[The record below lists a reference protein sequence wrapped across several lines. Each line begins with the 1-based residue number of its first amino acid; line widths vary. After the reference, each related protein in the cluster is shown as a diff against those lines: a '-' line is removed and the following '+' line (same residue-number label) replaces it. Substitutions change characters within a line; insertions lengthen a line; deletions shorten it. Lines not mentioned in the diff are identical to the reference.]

1 MKSKRKISVKINGD
15 ELLLREKKRKC
26 KKGISK
32 RSAKLGGYVNMIR
45 GFDMMDKF
53 DKMDK
58 MVEKMMEM
66 MNVMNKRVAN
76 IESIVEKEIKKDIE
90 IDELNHSI
98 KCLKLNND
106 ELKYKLEK
114 DGKEIKNDFYY

>member
-1 MKSKRKISVKINGD
+1 MNSKRKFSFKINGED
-15 ELLLREKKRKC
+15 MKLRDNKRMC

-32 RSAKLGGYVNMIR
+32 RSANLGGYVDNV
-45 GFDMMDKF
+45 DKVG
-53 DKMDK
+53 K
-58 MVEKMMEM
+58 MVGKMMEM
-66 MNVMNKRVAN
+66 MKVMNKRVAN
-76 IESIVEKEIKKDIE
+76 IESIVEKDIKKDLE

>member
-1 MKSKRKISVKINGD
+1 MNSKRKISLKINGD

-32 RSAKLGGYVNMIR
+32 RSAKLGGYFN
-45 GFDMMDKF
+45 MMDKF

>member
-1 MKSKRKISVKINGD
+1 MNSKRKISLKINGED
-15 ELLLREKKRKC
+15 MKLRGNKRMC

-32 RSAKLGGYVNMIR
+32 RSAKLGGYVDMIR
-45 GFDMMDKF
+45 GFEMMDKV
-53 DKMDK
+53 DKMGK

-66 MNVMNKRVAN
+66 MDGMNKRVAN
-76 IESIVEKEIKKDIE
+76 IESIVEKDIKKDLE